1 MLGVSSILYVFQRSP
16 FEDTRL
22 VVGQSLPEGDLSI
35 VHAALSTIGQCLPE
49 DTAPL
54 YDNTYSPITP
64 FDDTQ
69 GGMTPDRFR
78 LGDLE
83 QRYAYLTWS
92 RAQYLDC
99 SVGMAPVEKYNY
111 AKIKF

>member
-92 RAQYLDC
+92 IWTAVLQSTLHGSCRK
-99 SVGMAPVEKYNY
+99 VY